1 MSTRRYYQRRK
12 TYASAT
18 TNDASRTIYKRF
30 SSPLDFVHACQDA
43 KVEFGSSGWRS
54 DLSSEQALALTVH
67 GDESRVVAAQALIDQ
82 FSSDVDL
89 GQVYPTWSPDMVGS
103 YPIVPNVLAG
113 VPETMMRRVMETSER
128 APITIWVCVTS
139 SGGVQALDMER
150 RGIAIMALAMALSQ
164 TRAVN
169 IRIFS
174 GLGGH
179 NYSGNH
185 LVSVDLLQP
194 LSLSQAAFM
203 LSSQAFAR
211 GLTYKFLNNATGSG
225 GTWPESVGHGPYQDR
240 CQQWRKLLPIEPL
253 DIVFPHIFM
262 RDPDITDSIGY
273 CKSIFEKIVNQ
284 NQNQ

>member
-1 MSTRRYYQRRK
+1 MARYNHYRK
-12 TYASAT
+12 TNAKAER
-18 TNDASRTIYKRF
+18 AEKTIYKRF

-43 KVEFGSSGWRS
+43 NVNFYGSDWKCN
-54 DLSSEQALALTVH
+54 LSSEDALALTMH
-67 GDESRVVAAQALIDQ
+67 GDESRVAAAQALIDE
-82 FSSDVDL
+82 FSNDVDL
-89 GQVYPTWSPDMVGS
+89 GQLYPVWTPDVVGS

-113 VPETMMRRVMETSER
+113 IPETMMRRVMETSER

-139 SGGVQALDMER
+139 SGGIRALDMER

-174 GLGGH
+174 ALGGN

-211 GLTYKFLNNATGSG
+211 GLTYKYLNLATGSG
-225 GTWPESVGHGPYQDR
+225 DTWPASVGHGRYEDR
-240 CQQWRKLLPIEPL
+240 CQQWRKLLPIESL

-262 RDPDITDSIGY
+262 SDPDITNPIGY

>member
-1 MSTRRYYQRRK
+1 MARYYRRRK
-12 TYASAT
+12 TSASAT
-18 TNDASRTIYKRF
+18 AARASGTIYKRF
-30 SSPLDFVHACQDA
+30 SSPLDFVEACHDA
-43 KVEFGSSGWRS
+43 NVEFGSSEWRGNLHS
-54 DLSSEQALALTVH
+54 QQAFALTVH
-67 GDESRVVAAQALIDQ
+67 GDEARVVAAQALIDQ

-89 GQVYPTWSPDMVGS
+89 GQVYPTWAPDVVGS

-139 SGGVQALDMER
+139 SGGIQALDMER
-150 RGIAIMALAMALSQ
+150 RGIAIMALALALSQ

-174 GLGGH
+174 GLGGPNH
-179 NYSGNH
+179 SGNH

-211 GLTYKFLNNATGSG
+211 GLTYRYLETATGSG
-225 GTWPESVGHGPYQDR
+225 GTWPASVGHGRYEDR

-262 RDPDITDSIGY
+262 SDRDITDPIGY